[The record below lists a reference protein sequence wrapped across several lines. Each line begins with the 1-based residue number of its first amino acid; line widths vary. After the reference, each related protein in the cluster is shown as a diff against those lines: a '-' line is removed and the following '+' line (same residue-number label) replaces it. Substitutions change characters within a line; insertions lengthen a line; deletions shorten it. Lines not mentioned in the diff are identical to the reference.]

1 MKVLLTQSKLL
12 LKINMTP
19 KTKTILRN
27 ILIAPVVLLIRVPVM
42 INYSIS
48 KCFVDLVD
56 KYEHAIPGFEAVKK

>member
-1 MKVLLTQSKLL
+1 MNLLKQPKLL
-12 LKINMTP
+12 LSYNMKP
-19 KTKTILRN
+19 STKTMLRN